1 MLGEGAP
8 SEHLPFPVGYPCEE
22 LLVLKCLEKG
32 QEDRFLE
39 KFAFPTGPLRH
50 FACACSHFVV
60 SINMPC
66 SVLLGT
72 VACLPLTS
80 RVAVLHVLVYR
91 S

>member
-8 SEHLPFPVGYPCEE
+8 SEHLLFPVGYPCEE
-22 LLVLKCLEKG
+22 LLALKCLEKG
-32 QEDRFLE
+32 QDRFLE
-39 KFAFPTGPLRH
+39 EFSLPTGPRRN

-60 SINMPC
+60 STNVPC

-80 RVAVLHVLVYR
+80 QVAVLHVLVYR